1 MYLERIVNHKRKEV
15 LARQE
20 EVPLSELIALISDL
34 PETDAARDFKSALK
48 RQEMAL
54 IAELK
59 KASPSKGL
67 LRADFDPGQLA
78 AAYEQAGAAALSV
91 LTDETFFQGSLQ
103 NLRIAKK
110 ETRHVP
116 LLRKDFVVDP
126 YQLYEAKL
134 YGADAVLLIVAVL
147 GEEALSRFI
156 TAAQDLGL
164 TPLVEV
170 HGLREVEAALQAGA
184 EVIGINNRDLST
196 FQVNLETTLELVR
209 KIPAD
214 VITVSESGIRT
225 RDDLSRLE
233 EAGVAAV
240 LVGETL
246 VTAADPGLKL
256 RQLLGVA

>member
-20 EVPLSELIALISDL
+20 EVPLSELIALVSDL
-34 PETDAARDFKSALK
+34 PETDAARDFKFALK
-48 RQEMAL
+48 RQGMAL

-103 NLRIAKK
+103 NLRIVKK
-110 ETRHVP
+110 ETRQVP

-147 GEEALSRFI
+147 GEEELPRFI
-156 TAAQDLGL
+156 TAAQELGL

-170 HGLREVEAALQAGA
+170 HSSREVEKALQAGA
-184 EVIGINNRDLST
+184 EIIGINNRDLST
-196 FQVNLETTLELVR
+196 FQVNLETTLELIR
-209 KIPAD
+209 KIPPD

-225 RDDLSRLE
+225 RDDLNRLE